1 MSFKIIDLS
10 PLVGF
15 GAASVDISI
24 PLEHP
29 FIKIYDKL
37 TNISGTLIIGLISW
51 RNSLIK
57 VAVDCGETQHPT
69 NEFFYMEPE

>member
-1 MSFKIIDLS
+1 M
-10 PLVGF
+10 GF

-37 TNISGTLIIGLISW
+37 TNISGTLIIGLIS
-51 RNSLIK
+51 
-57 VAVDCGETQHPT
+57 
-69 NEFFYMEPE
+69 